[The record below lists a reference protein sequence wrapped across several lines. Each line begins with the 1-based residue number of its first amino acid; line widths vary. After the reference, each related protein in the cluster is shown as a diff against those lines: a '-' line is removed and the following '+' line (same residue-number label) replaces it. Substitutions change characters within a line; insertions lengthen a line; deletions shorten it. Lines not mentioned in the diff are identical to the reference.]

1 MTPMPN
7 PTEAV
12 HPPAPTLTSLAGL
25 TLEPNQEAF
34 LDLARATSGGPA
46 VWRERKLA
54 EARELFALAAFSRRI
69 TVLSLD
75 VLEDF
80 HSMVVMRVPVPFR
93 RPGEEMPGF
102 AAEATLGLT
111 YRPENL
117 RLPSPGYVFVQILSP
132 LHVWHA
138 QVAARP
144 GGVQSLCLG
153 PRLSAGIRVRE
164 LLLMTYGAL
173 SMQSVQL
180 DVADAAGVMN
190 SEAARWWLQPGNR
203 QRIPLSREPFVA
215 PLRPEGKA

>member
-1 MTPMPN
+1 MKPMPAQ
-7 PTEAV
+7 TEEAR
-12 HPPAPTLTSLAGL
+12 AAGPTLNSLAGVA
-25 TLEPNQEAF
+25 LEPNQEAF

-54 EARELFALAAFSRRI
+54 EARELFALGGFSRRI
-69 TVLSLD
+69 TVLGLD
-75 VLEDF
+75 LLEDF
-80 HSMVVMRVPVPFR
+80 RAMLVMRVPVPFR
-93 RPGEEMPGF
+93 RPGAETPTF
-102 AAEATLGLT
+102 AAEVLIGLS
-111 YRPENL
+111 YRPDNL

-138 QVAARP
+138 QVAALP
-144 GGVQSLCLG
+144 AGIQSLCLG
-153 PRLSAGIRVRE
+153 PRLPAGIRVRE

-190 SEAARWWLQPGNR
+190 PEAARWWLQPANR

-215 PLRPEGKA
+215 PLNPEGKP